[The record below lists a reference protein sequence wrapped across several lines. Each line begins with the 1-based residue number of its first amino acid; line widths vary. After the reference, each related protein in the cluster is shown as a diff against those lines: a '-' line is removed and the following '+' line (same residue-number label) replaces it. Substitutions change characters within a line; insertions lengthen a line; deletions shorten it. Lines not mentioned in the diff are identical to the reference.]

1 MLETVNLSA
10 TLDKEAYRE
19 AQDALDLRLGAAQ
32 RQLRAAGVPVL
43 VVFEGWDAAGKGS
56 TLGRL
61 LQPLD
66 PRGFK
71 VHHVGPATP
80 LEGMFPPMWRFW
92 NLLPARGAMAV
103 YNHSWYRQV
112 WNEPLEHGADPAAV
126 QASHERIRVFERQI
140 TDDGAVIVK
149 FFLHISREE
158 QARRFKALKK
168 DPAFAWKVGE
178 PEKRRHKKYGEYLA
192 LAEDML
198 RETSTAFAPW
208 TMVSATDERYRSVRV
223 AETLAAA
230 FDHALEQAPPQKA
243 AAHPAPPRRSGPLD
257 HVNLDLSV
265 EKGDYEKRLPKLQT
279 ELRRLQHLCYQRR
292 KPVVLA
298 FEGWDAAGK
307 GGAIKRL
314 TRELDPRGYEVIPV
328 AAPDGVEKLHQ
339 HLWRFW
345 RALPK
350 AGHFTVFDRT
360 WYGRVL
366 VERVEGFAP
375 PEAWQRAYR
384 EINEF
389 EAELT
394 GHGVVVLKFWLHIGK
409 DEQLRRFE
417 ARRETPEKSWKI
429 TDEDWRNREKW
440 DEYHAAVSAMIEQTS
455 TVRAPWTI
463 VEGNDKRH
471 ARLKVLQTA
480 ADRVR
485 AALDG
490 K

>member
-10 TLDKEAYRE
+10 SLDKEEYRSLQE
-19 AQDALDLRLGAAQ
+19 ALDLRLGRMQ
-32 RQLRAAGVPVL
+32 RGLREAGVPVL
-43 VVFEGWDAAGKGS
+43 VVVEGWDAAGKGS

-92 NLLPARGAMAV
+92 NLLPARGALAV
-103 YNHSWYRQV
+103 YNHSWYRRV
-112 WNEPLEHGADPAAV
+112 WNEPLEGGADLGTVRAAY
-126 QASHERIRVFERQI
+126 EEIRVFERQLA
-140 TDDGAVIVK
+140 DAGAVIVK
-149 FFLHISREE
+149 FFLHIGRDE

-168 DPAFAWKVGE
+168 DPAFAWKVG
-178 PEKRRHKKYGEYLA
+178 PAEKERHKRYDKYLS

-198 RETSTAFAPW
+198 RETSTPFAPW
-208 TMVSATDERYRSVRV
+208 TMVAATDERHRNTRV

-230 FDHALEQAPPQKA
+230 LENALERPAPPRA
-243 AAHPAPPRRSGPLD
+243 SAPALPPRRSGPLD
-257 HVNLDLSV
+257 RVNPDQSLDREV
-265 EKGDYEKRLPKLQT
+265 YAKRLPKLQQ
-279 ELRRLQHLCYQRR
+279 ELRRLQHLCYLRR
-292 KPVVLA
+292 RPVVMA

-328 AAPDGVEKLHQ
+328 AAPDGVEKTHH

-345 RALPK
+345 RSLPK

-366 VERVEGFAP
+366 VERVEGYAR
-375 PEAWQRAYR
+375 PEEWQRAYR

-389 EAELT
+389 EAELVEA
-394 GHGVVVLKFWLHIGK
+394 GMVVLKFWLHISR

-417 ARRETPEKSWKI
+417 ARQEDPEKQWKI
-429 TDEDWRNREKW
+429 TEEDWRNREKW
-440 DEYHAAVSAMIEQTS
+440 DAYEAAVSAMIEQTS
-455 TVRAPWTI
+455 SAQAPWTLI
-463 VEGNDKRH
+463 EGNDKRH
-471 ARLKVLQTA
+471 ARMQVLQTA
-480 ADRVR
+480 VDRIA
-485 AALDG
+485 AALG
-490 K
+490 E

>member
-10 TLDKEAYRE
+10 SLDKEEFRAAME
-19 AQDALDLRLGAAQ
+19 ALDLRLGLAQ
-32 RQLRAAGVPVL
+32 RRLREAGIPAL
-43 VVFEGWDAAGKGS
+43 VIVEGWDAAGKGS

-92 NLLPARGAMAV
+92 NLLPARGALAV
-103 YNHSWYRQV
+103 YNHSWYRRV
-112 WNEPLEHGADPAAV
+112 WNEPMENGASPEAVRAAY
-126 QASHERIRVFERQI
+126 ERIRVFERQLA
-140 TDDGAVIVK
+140 DDGAVIVK

-168 DPAFAWKVGE
+168 DPAFAWKVGAA
-178 PEKRRHKKYGEYLA
+178 EKARHKQYDAYLA

-198 RETSTAFAPW
+198 RETSTPHAPW
-208 TMVSATDERYRSVRV
+208 TMVPATDERLRNVRV

-230 FDHALEQAPPQKA
+230 LEGALES
-243 AAHPAPPRRSGPLD
+243 PAPAVSPAPAPTPRRTGPLD
-257 HVNLDLSV
+257 RVDLDQGL
-265 EKGDYEKRLPKLQT
+265 ERETYAKRLPKLQQ
-279 ELRRLQHLCYQRR
+279 ELRRLQHLCYLRR
-292 KPVVLA
+292 RPVVLA

-328 AAPDGVEKLHQ
+328 AAPDGVEKTHH

-345 RALPK
+345 RSLPK

-366 VERVEGFAP
+366 VERVEGYAGT
-375 PEAWQRAYR
+375 EEWQRAYR

-389 EAELT
+389 EAELVE
-394 GHGVVVLKFWLHIGK
+394 HGMVVLKFWMHISR

-417 ARRETPEKSWKI
+417 AREATPEKRWKI
-429 TDEDWRNREKW
+429 TEEDWRNREKW
-440 DEYHAAVSAMIEQTS
+440 DAYEAAVSAMIEQTS
-455 TVRAPWTI
+455 SAQAPWTL
-463 VEGNDKRH
+463 VAGNDKRH
-471 ARLKVLQTA
+471 ARISVLQTA
-480 ADRVR
+480 VDRVA
-485 AALDG
+485 AALEG
-490 K
+490 